1 MITNFK
7 VNITLALVKLKVC
20 NHTYKSC
27 KITQL
32 LMLEVNL
39 AIIGDNTND
48 LSTNMQQP
56 VSGTII
62 EVYNSSQ

>member
-1 MITNFK
+1 
-7 VNITLALVKLKVC
+7 
-20 NHTYKSC
+20 
-27 KITQL
+27 
-32 LMLEVNL
+32 MLEVNL